1 MSIHPTLRY
10 PDPAAAITFLTEV
23 LGLTAEFVSTG
34 DDGAVQHA
42 ELSFGATPFPERAA
56 PKAPGRHSFRGGPDH
71 DPGVLMIGP
80 RQGPDDPFDTGRAVL
95 YLTVD
100 DPDARHDRAVA
111 AGAEIV
117 QGLVDQPYGAREF
130 AVRDP
135 DGNIWSLGTYRPA
148 VKP

>member
-10 PDPAAAITFLTEV
+10 SDPTTAITFLTEA
-23 LGLTAEFVSTG
+23 LGFVTEFVSTG
-34 DDGAVQHA
+34 DDGGVQHG
-42 ELSFGATPFPERAA
+42 EL
-56 PKAPGRHSFRGGPDH
+56 SFRGGPDH
-71 DPGVLMIGP
+71 DAGVLLIGS
-80 RQGPDDPFDTGRAVL
+80 RQGPDDPFETGRAVT
-95 YLTVD
+95 YLVVD

-111 AGAEIV
+111 AGAEVV
-117 QGLVDQPYGAREF
+117 QSLVDQPYGSREF